1 MNLKTNFFE
10 QSSMKNEDDETYIY
24 YMLLQKQF
32 DISYRI
38 FLIIIENE

>member
-1 MNLKTNFFE
+1 
-10 QSSMKNEDDETYIY
+10 MKNEDDETCI

>member
-10 QSSMKNEDDETYIY
+10 QSSMKNEDDETCIY
-24 YMLLQKQF
+24 MLQKQF